1 MSSET
6 PKFTR
11 RDFQFIA
18 DTLQELRPLAD
29 SRDSAGMVQQQ
40 NLNYQYYAQVRSWAR
55 RLRETNPS
63 FNGRKFCE
71 AAGLPLTECLD
82 Y

>member
-1 MSSET
+1 MSNST

-11 RDFQFIA
+11 RDFQFLAEILKDTYWASA
-18 DTLQELRPLAD
+18 DFPSSSEEDKDRYNA
-29 SRDSAGMVQQQ
+29 
-40 NLNYQYYAQVRSWAR
+40 QYYAYVRTFAR
-55 RLRETNPS
+55 RLRVTNPA
-63 FNGRKFCE
+63 FNSRKFCE

>member
-1 MSSET
+1 MRTTT

-11 RDFQFIA
+11 RDFQFLA
-18 DTLQELRPLAD
+18 ETL
-29 SRDSAGMVQQQ
+29 RDLWPQSLESDQDKYNA
-40 NLNYQYYAQVRSWAR
+40 QYYAYVRTFAR
-55 RLRETNPS
+55 RLRATNPS

-71 AAGLPLTECLD
+71 AAGLPLDESLD